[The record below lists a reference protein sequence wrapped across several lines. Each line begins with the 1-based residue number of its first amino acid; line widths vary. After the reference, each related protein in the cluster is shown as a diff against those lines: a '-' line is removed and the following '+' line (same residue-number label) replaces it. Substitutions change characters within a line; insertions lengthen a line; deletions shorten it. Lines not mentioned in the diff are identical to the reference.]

1 VNSFWMVGDRFKG
14 EHMQNLRLRLV
25 SNKKINDQIYN
36 LSIIPEVVALI
47 VKDVETTL
55 PRDIIM
61 ATQMWST
68 PKHWLITY

>member
-1 VNSFWMVGDRFKG
+1 MNSFWMVGDRFKG

>member
-1 VNSFWMVGDRFKG
+1 MVGDRFKG

-61 ATQMWST
+61 ATQM
-68 PKHWLITY
+68 

>member
-1 VNSFWMVGDRFKG
+1 MVGDRFKG